1 MIHQRIAS
9 GLILFAYFAQLTLVP
24 VVWAN
29 PAGPTVVGGQATVSG
44 LGTSHVAITQASQQA
59 IINWQQFNIAPN
71 EVTQFIQPNVHAI
84 ALNRIFDQNP
94 SQIFGSLQA
103 NGTVIL
109 LNPNGIIFGPNAQ
122 INVGGLIASSLNLS
136 NANFLAGHY
145 LFQGTGIEGMVKN
158 MGAINASHDGVY
170 LLAPNVENSGVI
182 TSPEGNIV
190 LAAGAKAYLSNRP
203 DGRGFLAELSNP
215 LGQAVNLKD
224 LIADGGHITLA
235 GRVVNQ
241 AGLIQ
246 ANSVREK
253 NGKIELYASET
264 LTLKTGSRTIAKGGS
279 DGLSNGGNILA
290 IADKLTGTAKF
301 EKGATVDV
309 SGGSTGGQAGSAELS
324 GSRVGLGGRFL
335 GTANRGF
342 RSGRLLIDPTMDLD
356 LTGFTTTGF
365 SDISFATP
373 RDALGNLLPDYDL
386 RVTGSFDLNNV
397 QPPPTGG
404 TIRFDA
410 GRDLVFHDL
419 TLVNGSIGT
428 PTKWDIVGVA
438 ERNILFTGFTGTT
451 LQTAHG
457 GSIDLWAKIGDVDL
471 IDRSTGG
478 NGTGALSTI
487 RTQGGGGISIRAGRD
502 LIASTAVDD
511 PNNQQ
516 SLFGIRGI
524 SIDGPGRLNLDIGR
538 DFIGGLADGVASGP
552 GFVLWNSDTTGPLP
566 QHTVNVGRN
575 IGETNLTLGANGLP
589 LTAAELR
596 ALGKPLEKES
606 SARYADFALSNG
618 NLTVTAGKNI
628 YLARVRD
635 AGLVGGPDSDGNPRA
650 SAFAAGLENNK
661 ATFVSR
667 DGNIIINT
675 NPVDAGRQ
683 GSLSEVLSALL
694 PASFEARADKGSIQI
709 RSSLKFLPSPTGTV
723 KFFAHQDI
731 QGVPK
736 IRRGDDPNFIWLFV
750 GYGGV
755 SGGKWVAVDQRT
767 IPQRPDLWPFLGNGP
782 GGPTLPRE
790 AQSPPLEFPDY
801 AKMDVDGNPPTV
813 KLLEVNPNDLV
824 GNTTLDRVAEL
835 VNNNRPAADNTTA
848 LAPVSFKAELGNISK
863 LVLDLIS
870 RPFHKEVSIEAGNRI
885 EQFNASIYLPDLG
898 TQTQTVTE
906 HIPLI
911 LDPVTNQPRA
921 IRPNDIILIRAINPT
936 TGQVVT
942 RPWNGTEPVDPSNL
956 VNVVFRDVPV
966 TVTSPKVA
974 ATIKAQDIVL
984 NSSPSGVG
992 GIQFYGPGSASV
1004 IATHDLDLADG
1015 RGIQLDPRI
1024 DRPNERGGLLDIAVG
1039 SNLSMVTT
1047 SIVSKNGAGISI
1059 HGYDAAKPYVLGYDN
1074 SALYPLEL
1082 PDSVRGGINLPAVGG
1097 KVNVG
1102 ENSPRSQ
1109 GNQGR
1114 PTGIQV
1120 VNGGS
1125 VGQMAKVPV
1134 VNNSDGT
1141 VTVNIVKDPAAI
1153 LIKAVGDIDVN
1164 KSRIAT
1170 FGGGDIRLTS
1180 TQGNIN
1186 AGSGSK
1192 NERVLFRVETGEV
1205 NAQGE
1210 KVFKVYNVPGSGIF
1224 TFHPDDPQPWVD
1236 HLPIFN
1242 DPEINALLAE
1252 AGRRRALGQDVSQL
1266 EARANQLL
1274 AERRPIFERDVLIPF
1289 INSSKLGDITLTAE
1303 KGTHGI
1309 VPSDGTGRI
1318 IIPPAGILGR
1328 IVTLNGILDFQGGS
1342 ITGRVIIPNNAAVIG
1357 TPNFPV
1363 LPPPSVGQ
1371 SAPPLSGGG
1380 TVAAAS
1386 STAVASG
1393 TSAKSD
1399 DSEAESKTSGQNA
1412 QNKKVAS
1419 KKDEKEGKSQ
1429 LANSVRVKR
1438 GVVIQVDVKP
1448 AS

>member
-1 MIHQRIAS
+1 MKCKRVIA
-9 GLILFAYFAQLTLVP
+9 GLMMFAYLAQPGIVP
-24 VVWAN
+24 IVLAN
-29 PAGPTVVGGQATVSG
+29 PTGPAVVGGDATVSG
-44 LGTSHVAITQASQQA
+44 LGTSHVTITQASQQA
-59 IINWQQFNIAPN
+59 IINWQQFNIALN
-71 EVTQFIQPNVHAI
+71 EVTQFIQPNVHSI
-84 ALNRIFDQNP
+84 ALNPIFDQNP

-109 LNPNGIIFGPNAQ
+109 LNPNGIMFGPNAQ
-122 INVGGLIASSLNLS
+122 VNVGGLIASSLNLS

-145 LFQGTGIEGMVKN
+145 LFQGTGIEGPVKN

-182 TSPEGNIV
+182 TSHQGNIV
-190 LAAGAKAYLSNRP
+190 LAAGATAYLSSRP

-215 LGQAVNLKD
+215 VGQAVNLKD
-224 LIADGGHITLA
+224 LIADGGNITLA

-241 AGLIQ
+241 VGLIQ

-253 NGKIELYASET
+253 HGKIELYASET
-264 LTLKTGSRTIAKGGS
+264 LTLKAGSRTIAKGGS
-279 DGLSNGGNILA
+279 DGLSNGGTILA
-290 IADKLTGTAKF
+290 IADKFKGTAKF
-301 EKGATVDV
+301 EKGATLDV
-309 SGGSTGGQAGSAELS
+309 SGGRAGGHAGFVELS
-324 GSRVGLGGRFL
+324 GSRVGLGGRFI
-335 GTANRGF
+335 GTANPGF

-356 LTGFTTTGF
+356 LTGFTATGF
-365 SDISFATP
+365 ADIAFETP
-373 RDALGNLLPDYDL
+373 RDAFGNFLSDYDL
-386 RVTGSFDLNNV
+386 RVTGSFDLNSV

-410 GRDLVFHDL
+410 GRDLIFNDL
-419 TLVNGSIGT
+419 TLVNSSIGA

-438 ERNILFTGFTGTT
+438 EHDILFTGFTGST

-457 GSIDLWAKIGDVDL
+457 GSIDLWAKTGDVNL

-478 NGTGALSTI
+478 NGTGALATI
-487 RTQGGGGISIRAGRD
+487 RTQGGGGISIKTGQD

-511 PNNQQ
+511 PNNPQ

-524 SIDGPGRLNLDIGR
+524 SIDGPGRLNLDVGR
-538 DFIGGLADGVASGP
+538 NFIGGLADGVRSGP
-552 GFVLWNSDTTGPLP
+552 GFVLWNSDTTVPKP
-566 QHTVNVGRN
+566 QHTVNVGGK
-575 IGETNLTLGANGLP
+575 IGEIDP
-589 LTAAELR
+589 LD
-596 ALGKPLEKES
+596 PNS
-606 SARYADFALSNG
+606 STRYADFALSNG
-618 NLTVTAGKNI
+618 DLTVTAGGDI
-628 YLARVRD
+628 YLGRVRD
-635 AGLVGGPDSDGNPRA
+635 AGLVGGMDPEGNPRA
-650 SAFAAGLENNK
+650 PAFAAGLENNK

-667 DGNIIINT
+667 NGNIIINT
-675 NPVDAGRQ
+675 GLVDAGRQ
-683 GSLSEVLSALL
+683 GSKVEILSALL
-694 PASFEARADKGSIQI
+694 PASFEARAENGTIQI
-709 RSSLKFLPSPTGTV
+709 RSNLKFLPSPTGAV
-723 KFFAHQDI
+723 KFFAKQDI

-736 IRRGDDPNFIWLFV
+736 LIRGDDPNFIWLFV

-755 SGGKWVAVDQRT
+755 SGGRWVAVDQRT
-767 IPQRPDLWPFLGNGP
+767 IQQRQDLWPFLGNGP
-782 GGPTLPRE
+782 GGPTLPKE
-790 AQSPPLEFPDY
+790 AGSPPVNLPDY
-801 AKMDVDGNPPTV
+801 AKINVDGNPPTV
-813 KLLEVNPNDLV
+813 KLLEINPGDLAGNADVTAVVDLV
-824 GNTTLDRVAEL
+824 NSNSRLAAENTTSV
-835 VNNNRPAADNTTA
+835 
-848 LAPVSFKAELGNISK
+848 APVSFKAELGNISK
-863 LVLDLIS
+863 LVLDLVS

-921 IRPNDIILIRAINPT
+921 IRPNDIILIKAINPAN
-936 TGQVVT
+936 GQVVT

-984 NSSPSGVG
+984 NKSISGGEG
-992 GIQFYGPGSASV
+992 GIQFFGPGTASV

-1015 RGIQLDPRI
+1015 RGIQLDSRL
-1024 DRPNERGGLLDIAVG
+1024 DRLDERGGLLDIAVG
-1039 SNLSMVTT
+1039 GNLSMVTT

-1059 HGYDAAKPYVLGYDN
+1059 HGYDATKPYVPGYDN

-1082 PDSVRGGINLPAVGG
+1082 PDSVRGGVNLPAVGG

-1125 VGQMAKVPV
+1125 VGQMAKTPV
-1134 VNNSDGT
+1134 VNSDGT
-1141 VTVNIVKDPAAI
+1141 VTVNVVKDPAAI
-1153 LIKAVGDIDVN
+1153 LIRATGDIDVN

-1192 NERVLFRVETGEV
+1192 NERVLFRTEIGKD
-1205 NAQGE
+1205 AQGNPI
-1210 KVFKVYNVPGSGIF
+1210 FKTYNVPGSGIF

-1236 HLPIFN
+1236 HLPTFN

-1252 AGRRRALGQDVSQL
+1252 AGRRRVFGQDVSQL

-1274 AERRPIFERDVLIPF
+1274 NERKPIFERDVLIPF
-1289 INSSKLGDITLTAE
+1289 IERSKLGDITLTAE
-1303 KGTHGI
+1303 KGAHGFI
-1309 VPSDGTGRI
+1309 PADGTGRI

-1328 IVTLNGILDFQGGS
+1328 TVTLNGILDFRGGS
-1342 ITGRVIIPNNAAVIG
+1342 ITGRVIIPNSAAVIG

-1371 SAPPLSGGG
+1371 STTPLSGGG
-1380 TVAAAS
+1380 TAAAAS
-1386 STAVASG
+1386 TTAVASSV
-1393 TSAKSD
+1393 SAKSA
-1399 DSEAESKTSGQNA
+1399 DSEAEHETSSQNEK
-1412 QNKKVAS
+1412 NKKVAS
-1419 KKDEKEGKSQ
+1419 KKDEKDEKSQ
-1429 LANSVRVKR
+1429 LAKSVRVKR

-1448 AS
+1448 EVKPPS